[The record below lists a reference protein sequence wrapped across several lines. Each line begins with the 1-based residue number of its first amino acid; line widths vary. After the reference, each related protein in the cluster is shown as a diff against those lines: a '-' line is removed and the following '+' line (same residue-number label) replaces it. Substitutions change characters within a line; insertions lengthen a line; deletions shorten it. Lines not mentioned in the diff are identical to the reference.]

1 MFFWIT
7 VAVLASGAALF
18 SIIYYRK
25 KLDEENQTRTRLREE
40 LSSYQN
46 LTGDLAALR
55 RDCQEKKA
63 EFNNIKQLCSNARDD
78 LNKLHSE
85 QLDYNK
91 KLADTMVSLAASRQ
105 EDLTLRA
112 AYEEKRDSLQSS
124 FEDKTKFLISE
135 YNNKAVEL
143 SKYYEKLSL
152 QQRENFNLLLTSL
165 ENEKIVLEKAVED
178 ERAILQAAIDANRKR
193 LLENS
198 LFTLPIGDID
208 KAEIS
213 ELMDVCRHL
222 RNRVPLCK
230 AIYETY
236 YRTPLSSLI
245 NEVGAKSI
253 CGIYKLTDT
262 TNNLVYIG
270 QSVDIG
276 ERWKQ
281 HIKRGC
287 GAEIGTISGSKLY
300 GAMME
305 HGVWNFRFEVLQECD
320 KADLNKLEKYWIN
333 YYQSVDNGY
342 NMKAGG

>member
-1 MFFWIT
+1 MVFWIILA
-7 VAVLASGAALF
+7 VAATGAAVF

-25 KLDEENQTRTRLREE
+25 AIEDKENLQSKIREYDKNVGN
-40 LSSYQN
+40 LS
-46 LTGDLAALR
+46 ALQ
-55 RDCQEKKA
+55 RDCQEKQA
-63 EFNNIKQLCSNARDD
+63 EYNRIKLLCNGAHED
-78 LNKLHSE
+78 LNNLHGE
-85 QLDYNK
+85 QLNYNK

-105 EDLTLRA
+105 EDETLRA
-112 AYEEKRDSLQSS
+112 AYQQKRQDLETS
-124 FEDKTKFLISE
+124 FNDKVLYLKTE

-143 SKYYEKLSL
+143 ANNYEKLAL
-152 QQRENFNLLLTSL
+152 QQCENFILLLTSL
-165 ENEKIVLEKAVED
+165 ENEKITLEKAVEE

-193 LLENS
+193 LMENS
-198 LFTLPIGDID
+198 LFMLPIGDVD
-208 KAEIS
+208 KAEII

-245 NEVGAKSI
+245 NEAGAKSI

-287 GAEIGTISGSKLY
+287 GAEIGTISGNKLY

-305 HGVWNFRFEVLQECD
+305 HGVWNFRFEVLQECE
-320 KADLNKLEKYWIN
+320 KSDLNKLEKYWIN